1 MLTIAAADKDRT
13 AQLAGRYP
21 DRKDVSWLAAQE
33 QGREVGFLVTSESE
47 DTLYLLE
54 AEAQDDGVLE
64 GLVRAA
70 LFSAYRAGRRQAV
83 SASEGLFSLLR
94 RLRFEERG
102 SDRICMLS
110 EFCNRP
116 CSHGKAQS

>member
-21 DRKDVSWLAAQE
+21 DQKDVSCLAAQE

-70 LFSAYRAGRRQAV
+70 LFSAYRAGLRQAV
-83 SASEGLFSLLR
+83 SASEGLFPLLR
-94 RLRFEERG
+94 RLQFEERG
-102 SDRICMLS
+102 SDMVCLLS

-116 CSHGKAQS
+116 CSHGKARS